1 MKSTTLLKIRH
12 LEEKCI
18 FENHISFLKYV
29 AKIFCISY
37 YFQKKLGECFKMQL
51 SDAVSAY
58 ILSSKGGNQLQV
70 LYRRTLGNIN
80 ETFSMES
87 FSTEAKVFNCIPGN
101 FFLKICSSFRTTSK
115 KLVLENY
122 VVAYHAANKYQIL

>member
-1 MKSTTLLKIRH
+1 MLCLR
-12 LEEKCI
+12 I
-18 FENHISFLKYV
+18 FYQVKEVISCKYS
-29 AKIFCISY
+29 IEGLWETS
-37 YFQKKLGECFKMQL
+37 
-51 SDAVSAY
+51 
-58 ILSSKGGNQLQV
+58 
-70 LYRRTLGNIN
+70 N

-101 FFLKICSSFRTTSK
+101 FLLKICSSFRTTSK